1 MAKFYEQYRE
11 VLEANGYTVEDSGCV
26 RDSMGNQSA
35 AEDAYGNVQC
45 KDPNVTELC
54 RQAEAK
60 PVAKKKVVKQAEP
73 VVQDEEMEEVEV
85 RARNDKGHYIKDD
98 PDTPENEAWTTK
110 MVKKVKREQS
120 KQGKS

>member
-1 MAKFYEQYRE
+1 MAKFYEQYRD
-11 VLEANGYTVEDSGCV
+11 VLEANGYTVEESGCV
-26 RDSMGNQSA
+26 RDSMGNQAA

-60 PVAKKKVVKQAEP
+60 PAKAKKKAAP
-73 VVQDEEMEEVEV
+73 VVQDEDMEEVAV

-110 MVKKVKREQS
+110 MVKKVKS
-120 KQGKS
+120 TKKS